1 MFSTRTYPSWRQN
14 TREIINWQT
23 FKRDLLLLY
32 AFYVF
37 KLIHIFSNNFSML
50 FTCMMY
56 TIYHQVICGVLVKM
70 EPKPM
75 DVEDQRRLEIA
86 PTWASLLAQPGYLPS
101 SYNKTIPF
109 CSITKIIVLPI
120 IYSHLSSG
128 KYRSSVISVCIVID
142 HHLRYK
148 R

>member
-1 MFSTRTYPSWRQN
+1 
-14 TREIINWQT
+14 
-23 FKRDLLLLY
+23 
-32 AFYVF
+32 
-37 KLIHIFSNNFSML
+37 
-50 FTCMMY
+50 
-56 TIYHQVICGVLVKM
+56 M

-120 IYSHLSSG
+120 IYSHLSSDLKCVYLPLFIG
-128 KYRSSVISVCIVID
+128 VFQEWTIGVKPIVFAIHQIVHRLYVNARKY
-142 HHLRYK
+142 
-148 R
+148 